1 MNNLKNINIKTLV
14 ILSLFTL
21 THSPLITTA
30 SADEGA
36 LVSVYSL
43 YNYAPYDKT
52 FSYETTG
59 GLNPSSFTINTNSNS
74 GGKIFY
80 NVPNGSYTIKQLP
93 LEGTVVNSFLC
104 SPGTVDLN
112 TNTWTFEIT
121 SDTKQAGCSILNG
134 PQPGILTIEQTLIG
148 AQSVGTI
155 AYNVS
160 GPTTASPFVN
170 TSPNRMVS
178 TTAKLDPGSYT
189 IRQVNG
195 DSLTQNLKSVECGG
209 NPENSFQMES
219 GQEITCQ
226 FVNVEKSSVTISIG
240 SHNAQPASYSFLSD
254 IPGYANIEITTKE
267 AMGGPFA
274 VFGAEVVASVPAD
287 TYQITWNQTPAGWKI
302 SSVEGNHCQL
312 VGDTINVDFLPDY
325 SGRETCTIVME
336 TAIITE

>member
-1 MNNLKNINIKTLV
+1 
-14 ILSLFTL
+14 
-21 THSPLITTA
+21 
-30 SADEGA
+30 
-36 LVSVYSL
+36 
-43 YNYAPYDKT
+43 
-52 FSYETTG
+52 
-59 GLNPSSFTINTNSNS
+59 
-74 GGKIFY
+74 
-80 NVPNGSYTIKQLP
+80 
-93 LEGTVVNSFLC
+93 
-104 SPGTVDLN
+104 
-112 TNTWTFEIT
+112 
-121 SDTKQAGCSILNG
+121 
-134 PQPGILTIEQTLIG
+134 
-148 AQSVGTI
+148 
-155 AYNVS
+155 
-160 GPTTASPFVN
+160 
-170 TSPNRMVS
+170 
-178 TTAKLDPGSYT
+178 
-189 IRQVNG
+189 
-195 DSLTQNLKSVECGG
+195 
-209 NPENSFQMES
+209 MES